1 MSDADPH
8 RAASLPR
15 KLFTAEHEQFRAA
28 FRRFVEREIAPHHG
42 EWETA
47 GCVPRPIWE
56 KAGALGFL
64 GMDVPEEYGGGGV
77 EDWRFNLIVIEE
89 MARAGAHGPGFVL
102 HNDVTLPYLL
112 AYANEEQKT
121 RWLPAMVAGEC
132 ITAIAMTEPGTGS
145 DLAAVQARAR
155 RENGHY
161 ILNGQKTFITN
172 GILSDHIIVVART
185 GEGGG
190 HGDISLLVAE
200 RGMTGF
206 RRGRNLAKIGMA
218 AQDTAELFF
227 EDVRIPAANL
237 LGEEG
242 AGFGYLMRQLPQERL
257 SIAAAAV
264 ASGMAALEETL
275 AYVKGRRAFGQP
287 IGRFQHSR
295 FTLAELH
302 SELNI
307 AQVFVDRCAEL
318 HLRGELTAEGA
329 AIAKYWTT
337 DVLNCVVDRC
347 LQLHGGY
354 GYMREYSIAR
364 AYLDAR
370 VQSIYGG
377 TNEIMKEIIGRALG
391 LA

>member
-1 MSDADPH
+1 MRQADSH
-8 RAASLPR
+8 SYASLPR
-15 KLFTAEHEQFRAA
+15 KLFTTEHEQFRAV
-28 FRRFVEREIAPHHG
+28 FRRFVEREIIPHHG
-42 EWETA
+42 EWEAA
-47 GCVPRPIWE
+47 GCVPRTIWE

-77 EDWRFNLIVIEE
+77 EDWRFNLVVIEE
-89 MARAGAHGPGFVL
+89 LARSGAHGPGFIL

-112 AYANEEQKT
+112 AYANEEQKS
-121 RWLPAMVAGEC
+121 RWLPAIVSGKC

-145 DLAAVQARAR
+145 DLAAVQTRAR

-172 GILSDHIIVVART
+172 GILSDLIIVVTRT
-185 GEGGG
+185 GVSGG
-190 HGDISLLVAE
+190 HSDISLLVVE
-200 RGMTGF
+200 RGMAGF

-227 EDVRIPAANL
+227 EEVQIPATNL

-242 AGFGYLMRQLPQERL
+242 AGFGYLMSQLPQERL

-264 ASGMAALEETL
+264 ASGVTVLEDTL
-275 AYVKGRRAFGQP
+275 KYVKERHAFGQP

-302 SELNI
+302 SELCI
-307 AQVFVDRCAEL
+307 AQTFVDRCTEL
-318 HLRGELTAEGA
+318 HLEGNLTAEAA

-337 DVLNCVVDRC
+337 DVLNRVVDRC

-354 GYMREYSIAR
+354 GYMREYPIAR
-364 AYLDAR
+364 AFLDAR

-377 TNEIMKEIIGRALG
+377 TNEIMREIIGRSLG
-391 LA
+391 LG

>member
-1 MSDADPH
+1 MNSAEGQIPDH
-8 RAASLPR
+8 FPR
-15 KLFTAEHEQFRAA
+15 TLFLAEHDHFRMA
-28 FRRFVEREIAPHHG
+28 FRRFVEREVTPHHE
-42 EWETA
+42 EWEA
-47 GCVPRPIWE
+47 EGCVPRSLWQ
-56 KAGALGFL
+56 KAGTLGFL

-77 EDWRFNLIVIEE
+77 TDWRFNLVMIEE
-89 MARAGAHGPGFVL
+89 LARAGAHGPGFIL
-102 HNDVTLPYLL
+102 HNDVTLPYFL
-112 AYANEEQKT
+112 AYADEGQKS
-121 RWLPAMVAGEC
+121 RWLPDLVAGES

-145 DLAAVQARAR
+145 DLAAVQTRAR

-161 ILNGQKTFITN
+161 LLSGQKTFITN
-172 GILSDHIIVVART
+172 GILCDLVIVVART
-185 GEGGG
+185 GVSGG
-190 HGDISLLVAE
+190 HQDISLLVVE
-200 RGMTGF
+200 RGMGGF

-227 EDVRIPAANL
+227 EDVKVPAENL

-242 AGFGYLMRQLPQERL
+242 KGFRYLMSQLPQERL

-264 ASGMAALEETL
+264 ASGLAALEETL
-275 AYVKGRRAFGQP
+275 TYVKERHAFGQP

-318 HLRGELTAEGA
+318 HLNGDLTAEAA

-337 DVLNCVVDRC
+337 DLLNRVVDRC

-364 AYLDAR
+364 AFLDAR

-377 TNEIMKEIIGRALG
+377 SNEIMKEIIGRSLG
-391 LA
+391 LG

>member
-1 MSDADPH
+1 MNS
-8 RAASLPR
+8 AAGQIPDHFPR
-15 KLFTAEHEQFRAA
+15 TLFLAEHDHFRTA
-28 FRRFVEREIAPHHG
+28 FRRFVEREITPHHE
-42 EWETA
+42 EWEA
-47 GCVPRPIWE
+47 EGCVPRSLWQ
-56 KAGALGFL
+56 KAGTLGFL

-77 EDWRFNLIVIEE
+77 SDWRFNLVMIEE
-89 MARAGAHGPGFVL
+89 LARAGAHGPGFIL
-102 HNDVTLPYLL
+102 HNDVTLPYFL
-112 AYANEEQKT
+112 AYADEAQKS
-121 RWLPAMVAGEC
+121 RWLPDIVAGES

-145 DLAAVQARAR
+145 DLAAVQTRAR

-172 GILSDHIIVVART
+172 GILSDLVIVVART
-185 GEGGG
+185 GASGG
-190 HGDISLLVAE
+190 HQDISLLVVE
-200 RGMTGF
+200 RDMDGF

-227 EDVRIPAANL
+227 EEVEVPAENL

-242 AGFGYLMRQLPQERL
+242 KGFGYLMSQLPQERL

-264 ASGMAALEETL
+264 ASGFAALEETL
-275 AYVKGRRAFGQP
+275 AYVKGRHAFGQP

-302 SELNI
+302 SELKI
-307 AQVFVDRCAEL
+307 AQVFVDRCVEL
-318 HLRGELTAEGA
+318 HLNGDLTAEAA
-329 AIAKYWTT
+329 AIAKYWST
-337 DVLNCVVDRC
+337 DVLNRVVDRC

-364 AYLDAR
+364 AFLDAR

-377 TNEIMKEIIGRALG
+377 TNEIMKEIIGRSLG
-391 LA
+391 LG

>member
-1 MSDADPH
+1 MKLAAGQISDH
-8 RAASLPR
+8 FPR
-15 KLFTAEHEQFRAA
+15 TLFLAEHDHFRIA
-28 FRRFVEREIAPHHG
+28 FRRFVEREITPHHE
-42 EWETA
+42 EWEA
-47 GCVPRPIWE
+47 EGSVPRSLWH
-56 KAGALGFL
+56 KAGTLGFL

-77 EDWRFNLIVIEE
+77 TDWRFNLVMIEE
-89 MARAGAHGPGFVL
+89 LARAGAHGPGFIL
-102 HNDVTLPYLL
+102 HNDVTLPYFL
-112 AYANEEQKT
+112 AYADEAQKS
-121 RWLPAMVAGEC
+121 RWLPDIVAGES

-145 DLAAVQARAR
+145 DLAAVQTRAR

-172 GILSDHIIVVART
+172 GILSDMVIVVART
-185 GEGGG
+185 GASGG
-190 HGDISLLVAE
+190 HQDISLLVVE
-200 RGMTGF
+200 RGMDGF

-227 EDVRIPAANL
+227 EEVKVPAENL

-242 AGFGYLMRQLPQERL
+242 KGFGYLMSQLPQERL

-264 ASGMAALEETL
+264 ASGFAALEETL
-275 AYVKGRRAFGQP
+275 SYVKERHAFGQP

-307 AQVFVDRCAEL
+307 AQVFVDRCVEL
-318 HLRGELTAEGA
+318 HLIGDLTAEAA

-337 DVLNCVVDRC
+337 DVLNRVVDRC

-364 AYLDAR
+364 AFLDAR

-377 TNEIMKEIIGRALG
+377 TNEIMKEIIGRSLG
-391 LA
+391 LG

>member
-1 MSDADPH
+1 MKSAEGQIPDH
-8 RAASLPR
+8 FPR
-15 KLFTAEHEQFRAA
+15 TLFLAEHDHFRAA
-28 FRRFVEREIAPHHG
+28 FRRFVEREVTPHHE
-42 EWETA
+42 EWEA
-47 GCVPRPIWE
+47 EGCVPRSLWQ

-77 EDWRFNLIVIEE
+77 TDWRFNLVMIEE
-89 MARAGAHGPGFVL
+89 LARAGAHGPGFIL
-102 HNDVTLPYLL
+102 HNDVTLPYFL
-112 AYANEEQKT
+112 AYADEGQKS
-121 RWLPAMVAGEC
+121 RWLPDIVAGES

-145 DLAAVQARAR
+145 DLAAVQTRAR

-161 ILNGQKTFITN
+161 LLSGQKTFITN
-172 GILSDHIIVVART
+172 GILCDLVIVVART
-185 GEGGG
+185 GFSGG
-190 HGDISLLVAE
+190 HQDISLLVVE
-200 RGMTGF
+200 RGMEGF

-227 EDVRIPAANL
+227 EDVKVPAENL

-242 AGFGYLMRQLPQERL
+242 KGFGYLMSELPQERL

-264 ASGMAALEETL
+264 ASGFAALEETL
-275 AYVKGRRAFGQP
+275 TYVKERHAFGQP

-295 FTLAELH
+295 FTLAELL

-318 HLRGELTAEGA
+318 HLKGDLTAEAA

-337 DVLNCVVDRC
+337 DVLNRVADRC

-364 AYLDAR
+364 AFLDAR

-377 TNEIMKEIIGRALG
+377 TNEIMKEIIGRSLG
-391 LA
+391 LG